1 MGFNGMM
8 FQTTNPWNDRQFIK
22 VDGRPFVYHG
32 DASAITVEFPGG
44 KSRRVSELREQGR
57 IVTLPDNFRQEVPG
71 IHKNVAERRAPHQ
84 SKTKNGFVIP
94 KL

>member
-1 MGFNGMM
+1 MGFNGTM

-44 KSRRVSELREQGR
+44 KARRVSELREQGR
-57 IVTLPDNFRQEVPG
+57 HIKMPDNFRQEKPG
-71 IHKNVAERRAPHQ
+71 IHKNVPEVRAPHQ
-84 SKTKNGFVIP
+84 SKSVGGMKIP
-94 KL
+94 RL